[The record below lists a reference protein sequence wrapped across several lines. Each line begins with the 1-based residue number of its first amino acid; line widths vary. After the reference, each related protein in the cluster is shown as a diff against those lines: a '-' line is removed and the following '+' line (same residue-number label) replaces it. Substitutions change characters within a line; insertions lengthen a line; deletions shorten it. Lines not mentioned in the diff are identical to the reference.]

1 MGKRDEKVSKGQ
13 EGGIGSTLL
22 QDICIIYTSR
32 SMVLFASALRLV
44 KHAYL
49 KTLSQLLKIFL
60 KKVYSI
66 YQEKR

>member
-1 MGKRDEKVSKGQ
+1 
-13 EGGIGSTLL
+13 
-22 QDICIIYTSR
+22 
-32 SMVLFASALRLV
+32 MVLFASGLRLV

-60 KKVYSI
+60 KEVYSI